1 MADNEALLQAV
12 ANAVIKIRDA
22 VVRKRVLRIQ
32 QG

>member
-1 MADNEALLQAV
+1 MADNESLLQEV
-12 ANAVIKIRDA
+12 ENAVLKIRDA